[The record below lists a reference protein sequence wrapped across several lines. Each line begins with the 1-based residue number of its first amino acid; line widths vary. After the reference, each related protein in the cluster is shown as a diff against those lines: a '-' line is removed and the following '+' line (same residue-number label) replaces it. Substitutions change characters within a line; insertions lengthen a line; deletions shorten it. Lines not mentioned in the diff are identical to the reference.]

1 MRKFIV
7 SLLAVCLLMSAF
19 VKPIGNMLH
28 AQEVNEKHKEG
39 SFCKWKN
46 KSRNNFY
53 GNIEEKEENFKLQL
67 SRNGYDSEK
76 AISLK
81 VNEDDNLNSDGRVE
95 FSNLED
101 GNYTLTITSVTN
113 KYQEY
118 KQDFV
123 VEGLEYA
130 IQLYAGEKEIDE
142 QQKAHP
148 GVIRYRTYGD
158 KELEDILQEIEK
170 RTNISHYV

>member
-19 VKPIGNMLH
+19 VQPIGNMLH
-28 AQEVNEKHKEG
+28 AQEVNEETQGEAVSASGKIKVEII
-39 SFCKWKN
+39 ST
-46 KSRNNFY
+46 
-53 GNIEEKEENFKLQL
+53 ETLEKEENFKLQL
-67 SRNGYDSEK
+67 SKNGYDSEK
-76 AISLK
+76 VISLK

-118 KQDFV
+118 RQDFV
-123 VEGLEYA
+123 VEGLEYT
-130 IQLYAGEKEIDE
+130 IQLSAGEM
-142 QQKAHP
+142 
-148 GVIRYRTYGD
+148 
-158 KELEDILQEIEK
+158 
-170 RTNISHYV
+170 